1 MARRD
6 AENIISKL
14 RQMSEEGLGSVMG
27 ELMANERMRKGLGRA
42 GERLMANKHVF
53 DRNVE
58 TVLDFVNIP
67 SKRDIRELKSRLDT
81 LSSQLVNLSMKID
94 RMLAADETPRAAPRS
109 RAADPASSSKQ
120 YGQSGRSAAPGP
132 RPVPRRRKG
141 RSNCSNPKQTLDC
154 VRAGLRPRRLRTHS
168 QHRETPPQPGEIGK
182 FGRLASEVGHREQLQ
197 SRRSARA
204 QRRYRGGL
212 ALMQRGELLGR
223 AHEFAP

>member
-94 RMLAADETPRAAPRS
+94 RMLAAGEM
-109 RAADPASSSKQ
+109 PASRHAR
-120 YGQSGRSAAPGP
+120 SGSNQIEPEQVEADRVEPDRVERGRPVRPVRPVRPAPGP
-132 RPVPRRRKG
+132 RPVPRRR
-141 RSNCSNPKQTLDC
+141 
-154 VRAGLRPRRLRTHS
+154 RTH
-168 QHRETPPQPGEIGK
+168 PD
-182 FGRLASEVGHREQLQ
+182 
-197 SRRSARA
+197 
-204 QRRYRGGL
+204 
-212 ALMQRGELLGR
+212 
-223 AHEFAP
+223 

>member
-6 AENIISKL
+6 AETIISKL

-67 SKRDIRELKSRLDT
+67 SKRDVRELKSRLDT

-94 RMLAADETPRAAPRS
+94 RMLAAGEMPAPRHARS
-109 RAADPASSSKQ
+109 GSSQVESDQ
-120 YGQSGRSAAPGP
+120 IESDQLEPVRRVRPVRPAPGP
-132 RPVPRRRKG
+132 RPVPRRR
-141 RSNCSNPKQTLDC
+141 R
-154 VRAGLRPRRLRTHS
+154 
-168 QHRETPPQPGEIGK
+168 
-182 FGRLASEVGHREQLQ
+182 
-197 SRRSARA
+197 
-204 QRRYRGGL
+204 
-212 ALMQRGELLGR
+212 GR
-223 AHEFAP
+223 AHPD

>member
-94 RMLAADETPRAAPRS
+94 RMLAAGEMPAPRHARS
-109 RAADPASSSKQ
+109 GSSQIESDQ
-120 YGQSGRSAAPGP
+120 IEPDQAEPVRPVRPIRPAPGP
-132 RPVPRRRKG
+132 RPVPRRR
-141 RSNCSNPKQTLDC
+141 R
-154 VRAGLRPRRLRTHS
+154 
-168 QHRETPPQPGEIGK
+168 
-182 FGRLASEVGHREQLQ
+182 
-197 SRRSARA
+197 
-204 QRRYRGGL
+204 
-212 ALMQRGELLGR
+212 GR
-223 AHEFAP
+223 AHPD

>member
-94 RMLAADETPRAAPRS
+94 RMLAAGETLAPRHARDAS
-109 RAADPASSSKQ
+109 DQVPPVRPVRPA
-120 YGQSGRSAAPGP
+120 
-132 RPVPRRRKG
+132 PVPRRRK
-141 RSNCSNPKQTLDC
+141 
-154 VRAGLRPRRLRTHS
+154 
-168 QHRETPPQPGEIGK
+168 
-182 FGRLASEVGHREQLQ
+182 
-197 SRRSARA
+197 SRGSSD
-204 QRRYRGGL
+204 
-212 ALMQRGELLGR
+212 
-223 AHEFAP
+223 

>member
-14 RQMSEEGLGSVMG
+14 RQMSEEGLSSVMG

-67 SKRDIRELKSRLDT
+67 SKRDVRELKSRLDT

-94 RMLAADETPRAAPRS
+94 RMLAAGEMPAPRHA
-109 RAADPASSSKQ
+109 R
-120 YGQSGRSAAPGP
+120 SGAGEAEAVQPVRPVRPSPGP
-132 RPVPRRRKG
+132 RPAPRRRKG
-141 RSNCSNPKQTLDC
+141 RGSSTNSSD
-154 VRAGLRPRRLRTHS
+154 
-168 QHRETPPQPGEIGK
+168 
-182 FGRLASEVGHREQLQ
+182 
-197 SRRSARA
+197 
-204 QRRYRGGL
+204 
-212 ALMQRGELLGR
+212 
-223 AHEFAP
+223 

>member
-6 AENIISKL
+6 AESIISKL
-14 RQMSEEGLGSVMG
+14 RQVGEEGLGSVMG

-94 RMLAADETPRAAPRS
+94 RMLAAGEVSAPRHA
-109 RAADPASSSKQ
+109 RTAAGEVEPV
-120 YGQSGRSAAPGP
+120 RPAPGP

-141 RSNCSNPKQTLDC
+141 RGNSTNSSD
-154 VRAGLRPRRLRTHS
+154 
-168 QHRETPPQPGEIGK
+168 
-182 FGRLASEVGHREQLQ
+182 
-197 SRRSARA
+197 
-204 QRRYRGGL
+204 
-212 ALMQRGELLGR
+212 
-223 AHEFAP
+223 

>member
-6 AENIISKL
+6 VESIISKL

-27 ELMANERMRKGLGRA
+27 ELMANERMRKGLGHA

-67 SKRDIRELKSRLDT
+67 SKRDVRELKSRLDT

-94 RMLAADETPRAAPRS
+94 RMLAAGEMPAPR
-109 RAADPASSSKQ
+109 PARPVA
-120 YGQSGRSAAPGP
+120 GEAEAVHTVRPVPGP

-141 RSNCSNPKQTLDC
+141 RGSSTNSSD
-154 VRAGLRPRRLRTHS
+154 
-168 QHRETPPQPGEIGK
+168 
-182 FGRLASEVGHREQLQ
+182 
-197 SRRSARA
+197 
-204 QRRYRGGL
+204 
-212 ALMQRGELLGR
+212 
-223 AHEFAP
+223 

>member
-6 AENIISKL
+6 VENIISKL

-81 LSSQLVNLSMKID
+81 LSSQLVNLSIKID
-94 RMLAADETPRAAPRS
+94 RMLAADDTPAPRHV
-109 RAADPASSSKQ
+109 RAADPVTPV
-120 YGQSGRSAAPGP
+120 RPVRPAPAGP

-141 RSNCSNPKQTLDC
+141 R
-154 VRAGLRPRRLRTHS
+154 
-168 QHRETPPQPGEIGK
+168 
-182 FGRLASEVGHREQLQ
+182 
-197 SRRSARA
+197 
-204 QRRYRGGL
+204 RGGSNSD
-212 ALMQRGELLGR
+212 
-223 AHEFAP
+223 

>member
-14 RQMSEEGLGSVMG
+14 RQVGEEGLGSVMG

-94 RMLAADETPRAAPRS
+94 RMLAAGEMPAPRAARNAS
-109 RAADPASSSKQ
+109 DQAPAVRPV
-120 YGQSGRSAAPGP
+120 RSAPAP
-132 RPVPRRRKG
+132 RPVPRPRKG
-141 RSNCSNPKQTLDC
+141 R
-154 VRAGLRPRRLRTHS
+154 G
-168 QHRETPPQPGEIGK
+168 
-182 FGRLASEVGHREQLQ
+182 
-197 SRRSARA
+197 SAD
-204 QRRYRGGL
+204 
-212 ALMQRGELLGR
+212 
-223 AHEFAP
+223 

>member
-81 LSSQLVNLSMKID
+81 LSSQLVNLSIKID
-94 RMLAADETPRAAPRS
+94 RMLAADDTPAPRHV
-109 RAADPASSSKQ
+109 RAADPVTPV
-120 YGQSGRSAAPGP
+120 RPVRPAPTGP

-141 RSNCSNPKQTLDC
+141 RHGSSNSD
-154 VRAGLRPRRLRTHS
+154 
-168 QHRETPPQPGEIGK
+168 
-182 FGRLASEVGHREQLQ
+182 
-197 SRRSARA
+197 
-204 QRRYRGGL
+204 
-212 ALMQRGELLGR
+212 
-223 AHEFAP
+223 

>member
-6 AENIISKL
+6 VENIISKL

-81 LSSQLVNLSMKID
+81 LSSQLVNLSIKID
-94 RMLAADETPRAAPRS
+94 RMLAADDTPAPRHV
-109 RAADPASSSKQ
+109 RAADPVTPV
-120 YGQSGRSAAPGP
+120 RPVRPAPAGP

-141 RSNCSNPKQTLDC
+141 RGGSNSD
-154 VRAGLRPRRLRTHS
+154 
-168 QHRETPPQPGEIGK
+168 
-182 FGRLASEVGHREQLQ
+182 
-197 SRRSARA
+197 
-204 QRRYRGGL
+204 
-212 ALMQRGELLGR
+212 
-223 AHEFAP
+223 